1 MIDMSAL
8 FASYPH
14 ASGGL
19 LLGTIFWGM
28 VSASRCVVPQDDA
41 VAPQVEISSED
52 RPAPGYPPAVPVY
65 APSSQEA
72 IGELH
77 IEVQQLRSEMDEIV
91 NEVQAQE
98 PPR

>member
-1 MIDMSAL
+1 MDMSAL
-8 FASYPH
+8 VASNPH

-19 LLGTIFWGM
+19 LLGMLFWCM
-28 VSASRCVVPQDDA
+28 VSASRCVDPAQEVTE
-41 VAPQVEISSED
+41 PQVEINSED
-52 RPAPGYPPAVPVY
+52 RVAPGYPPTVPVY
-65 APSSQEA
+65 SPSSQEA

-77 IEVQQLRSEMDEIV
+77 LEVQQLRSEMDEIV

>member
-1 MIDMSAL
+1 MDMSAL
-8 FASYPH
+8 VASYPH

-19 LLGTIFWGM
+19 LLGTIFWCM
-28 VSASRCVVPQDDA
+28 VSASRCAAPVDEA
-41 VAPQVEISSED
+41 VEPQVQIQSAD
-52 RPAPGYPPAVPVY
+52 RPAPSYPPSVPVY
-65 APSSQEA
+65 SPSSQEA

-98 PPR
+98 SQPR